1 VRSLLANLVHP
12 ELSRITS
19 AGDFRR
25 GCELI
30 GDLAV
35 VAQAPTLE
43 PGQVVL
49 RAGGT
54 LAVHLTD
61 ATHYGAALLSTTGSR
76 VHLDT
81 LCAMARNRGM
91 TLTPQGLKRSR
102 TIVATKTEE
111 EIYAALDLP

>member
-1 VRSLLANLVHP
+1 MLANLVHP
-12 ELSRITS
+12 ELSRITP

-61 ATHYGAALLSTTGSR
+61 ATHYGAALLFTTGSR
-76 VHLDT
+76 VHLNT
-81 LCAMARNRGM
+81 LCAVARNRGL
-91 TLTPQGLKRSR
+91 TLTPQGLKL
-102 TIVATKTEE
+102 
-111 EIYAALDLP
+111 AAPSLPPKPRKKYTLL